1 MNNSNGRRAFLK
13 SATLGGLA
21 ILAQAPAQ
29 AKQSITADVK
39 RIGIIGLDTSHSV
52 AFTELLNDPNAAEDL
67 RGFSVVAAYPYGSRD
82 IEVSVNMIAPNT
94 EKIKALGVEVV
105 DSIQELLSR
114 VDFVLLESNDGRV
127 HLEQALEVF
136 KAGKPVFIDKPVAAS
151 LADAVSIFEA
161 AKHYGVPVF
170 TSSSLR
176 FMESA
181 QEVVRGKVGKV
192 NGADV
197 YSPARLEKT
206 HPDLFW
212 YGVHGVETLFTIMG
226 TGCERVTR
234 TTNNDFDIV
243 VGTWKG
249 DRFGTF
255 RGLRRGKNGYGGT
268 AFGDEGIAVI
278 GPFSGYRSLVVEIAK
293 FFRTGIAPVSP
304 EETLEI
310 FAFMEAADESKR
322 GGGKRIELADVM
334 RAASREAMKFR

>member
-1 MNNSNGRRAFLK
+1 M
-13 SATLGGLA
+13 LA
-21 ILAQAPAQ
+21 HAQAQ
-29 AKQSITADVK
+29 AKHSITADVK

-52 AFTELLNDPNAAEDL
+52 EFTKLLNDPDVAEDL
-67 RGFSVVAAYPYGSRD
+67 KGFSVVAAYPFGSRD

-94 EKIKALGVEVV
+94 EKIKALGVEIV

-151 LADAVSIFEA
+151 LADAISIFEA
-161 AKHYGVPVF
+161 AKHYQVPVF

-181 QEVVRGKVGKV
+181 QEVVRGKIGKV

-197 YSPARLEKT
+197 YSPARVEKT

-226 TGCERVTR
+226 KGCKWVTR
-234 TTNNDFDIV
+234 TANNDFDIV
-243 VGTWKG
+243 VGTWEG
-249 DRFGTF
+249 ERLGTF

-268 AFGDEGIAVI
+268 AFGDDGIAVI
-278 GPFSGYRSLVVEIAK
+278 GPFSGYRSLVVQIAK
-293 FFRTGIAPVSP
+293 FFRTGIPPVSA

-322 GGGKRIELADVM
+322 HGGKRISLADVM
-334 RAASREAMKFR
+334 KKSSRSARKF